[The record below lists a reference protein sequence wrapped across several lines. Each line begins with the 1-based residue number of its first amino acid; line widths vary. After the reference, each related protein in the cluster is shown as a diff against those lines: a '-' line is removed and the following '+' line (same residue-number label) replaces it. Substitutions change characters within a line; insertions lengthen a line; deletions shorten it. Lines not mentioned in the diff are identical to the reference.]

1 MPTEL
6 HEQERLIRGATHD
19 PKAFVLRE
27 HAGNAGLLSM
37 YDLTKFVRM
46 YLNRGSYHNHQFL
59 KKETIDLLLV
69 NQVPAADKPR
79 SLGWDFKY
87 DDSYATAI
95 IIPYRLY
102 RHFLLIDVQQQSALI
117 FYLIES
123 IQRTTGTLISKKEI
137 SCWQPI

>member
-1 MPTEL
+1 
-6 HEQERLIRGATHD
+6 
-19 PKAFVLRE
+19 
-27 HAGNAGLLSM
+27 
-37 YDLTKFVRM
+37 M

-87 DDSYATAI
+87 DVATQLGKF

-102 RHFLLIDVQQQSALI
+102 RHFFAN
-117 FYLIES
+117 
-123 IQRTTGTLISKKEI
+123 
-137 SCWQPI
+137 

>member
-6 HEQERLIRGATHD
+6 HEQRGLIRGATHD

-27 HAGNAGLLSM
+27 HAGNAGLFSNV

-87 DDSYATAI
+87 DVATQR
-95 IIPYRLY
+95 P
-102 RHFLLIDVQQQSALI
+102 LL
-117 FYLIES
+117 FHTGY
-123 IQRTTGTLISKKEI
+123 TGTFFNRCATTISVYLFI
-137 SCWQPI
+137 